1 MVRLLC
7 IIGLGNPGRQYLETR
22 HNAGFLVID
31 RIAAMTNIELDKKK
45 FKSVYGKGLINSE
58 PVILVKPQT
67 FMNLSGETAGS
78 IINYYRIPLCR
89 VLIIYDELDLPLGT
103 IRIRLSGSA
112 GGHNG
117 LTSVLSSIG
126 SQNVPRLRVGIGRP
140 TTETVVDYVLS
151 PFKGKQ
157 MDEFADS
164 INKAAQAAISFV
176 TDGSE
181 RAMNRFNHNI
191 KNNDKKEPTN
201 FLT

>member
-1 MVRLLC
+1 MLC